1 MSFLYSFTDL
11 MHGSPNQYPALTPD
25 SRVCEKHS
33 RSLTVNRTKNSQSPK
48 DLQCKEVCH
57 KDHLAKTPTKV
68 TKKASMSPSIKR
80 LQFGGIYSIIN
91 QSKPPF
97 MNNRQIKTVGV
108 VVKPNHAEAWQT
120 ACELSEWL
128 KKRGVALIGKP
139 YAEIGKPDEALC
151 DIEAI
156 ENDKFDA
163 DLIIVLG
170 GDGTM
175 ISTSRVIADR
185 EVLVLG
191 INYGSLGYLTEFR
204 IEEMFPALE
213 AILDGEYEIDRR
225 VMLHADHWRGEELLA
240 TGRVLN
246 DVVINKAALARIIE
260 IDVTLNGL
268 FVNSFRADGLI
279 ISTPTGSTAYNL
291 SAGGPIIY
299 PSMNAVVLTPIC
311 PFTLTNRPIVV
322 PDTADI
328 ELKLI
333 NENEGVVLTLDGQI
347 GYPMRA
353 DDRVLIRKSRT
364 TFNLVQPPNRNYFD
378 VLRNKLKW
386 GR

>member
-1 MSFLYSFTDL
+1 M
-11 MHGSPNQYPALTPD
+11 A
-25 SRVCEKHS
+25 
-33 RSLTVNRTKNSQSPK
+33 NR
-48 DLQCKEVCH
+48 E
-57 KDHLAKTPTKV
+57 
-68 TKKASMSPSIKR
+68 IKC
-80 LQFGGIYSIIN
+80 
-91 QSKPPF
+91 
-97 MNNRQIKTVGV
+97 VGV
-108 VVKPNHAEAWQT
+108 VVKPNHKEAWAT

-128 KKRGVALIGKP
+128 EKRDINIIGKS
-139 YAEIGKPDEALC
+139 YEKSEKAGAEQHGIVTNET
-151 DIEAI
+151 E
-156 ENDKFDA
+156 KFQTEA

-175 ISTSRVIADR
+175 ISTARLTGHR
-185 EVLVLG
+185 EILVLG

-213 AILDGEYEIDRR
+213 TILEGNYEIDRR
-225 VMLHADHWRGEELLA
+225 VMLDVEHWRDDEKLS

-246 DVVINKAALARIIE
+246 DVVINKSALARIIE
-260 IDVTLNGL
+260 IEVELNNL
-268 FVNSFRADGLI
+268 YVNSFRADGLI
-279 ISTPTGSTAYNL
+279 VSTPTGSTAYNL
-291 SAGGPIIY
+291 SAGGPIVY

-322 PDTADI
+322 PDTANI
-328 ELKLI
+328 NLQIK

-347 GYPMRA
+347 GHQMKTH
-353 DDRVLIRKSRT
+353 DRILIRKSAT